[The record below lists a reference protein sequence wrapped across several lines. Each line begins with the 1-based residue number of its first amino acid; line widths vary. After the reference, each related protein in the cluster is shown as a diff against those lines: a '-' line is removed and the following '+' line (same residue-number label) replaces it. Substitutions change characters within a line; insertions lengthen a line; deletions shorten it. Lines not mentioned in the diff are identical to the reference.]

1 MVQTSLTS
9 AAGRLPPSPASFP
22 GDRVLPRFLLGAALN
37 LFVVVPVSAL
47 LADGRPAGVAL
58 GVGSFLCLQAFA
70 AFLMRRHYPHERL
83 GLCNVVTQ
91 FRSGLIA
98 AFTAPLAVPGLLAQ
112 DSVLGWSLLGLALLA
127 LLLDGVDGFLAR
139 RSGLVSRFGARF
151 DVEMDSILALILALL
166 VLQSG
171 KAGLWVLV
179 LGVMR
184 YLFVVAGMALPWL
197 NADLP
202 ERFSRKAICVIQIA
216 TLIALLAPFITPPFA
231 WWLAAAASALL
242 VWSFAVDVIWLARNR
257 AR

>member
-1 MVQTSLTS
+1 M
-9 AAGRLPPSPASFP
+9 
-22 GDRVLPRFLLGAALN
+22 LPRFLLGAGLN

-58 GVGSFLCLQAFA
+58 GVGAFIALQVFA
-70 AFLMRRHYPHERL
+70 AFLLRRLYPHERL

-98 AFTAPLAVPGLLAQ
+98 AFTAPLAVPGLLAA
-112 DSVLGWSLLGLALLA
+112 DSVVGWSLLGLALFA
-127 LLLDGVDGFLAR
+127 LSLDGVDGFLAR

-151 DVEMDSILALILALL
+151 DVEMDSILALILTLL

-184 YLFVVAGMALPWL
+184 YVFVLAGMALP
-197 NADLP
+197 
-202 ERFSRKAICVIQIA
+202 
-216 TLIALLAPFITPPFA
+216 
-231 WWLAAAASALL
+231 
-242 VWSFAVDVIWLARNR
+242 
-257 AR
+257 